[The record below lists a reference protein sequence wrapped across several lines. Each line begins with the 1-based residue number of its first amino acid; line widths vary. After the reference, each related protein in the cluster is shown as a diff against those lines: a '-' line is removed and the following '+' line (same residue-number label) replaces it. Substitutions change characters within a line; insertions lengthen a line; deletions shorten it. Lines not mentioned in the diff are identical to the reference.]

1 MHQAVRL
8 LASVVVVAL
17 MVCLVGVAFPA
28 LADKPVQGQS
38 PRIIVGGDNNFPP
51 YEFLDANGQPA
62 GYNVALI
69 EAVADVMGMEIEIR
83 LAPWADVR
91 QALERGEIDVLQG
104 MFYSE
109 ERDQLVDF
117 STPHTIVH
125 HAIFVRRGSDQI
137 SALEDLQDKEI
148 IVQNG
153 DIMHDYV
160 TMYDISAQ
168 VFPVESPADAL
179 RLLAAG
185 EHDCALLAE
194 MQGLFLAREFALT
207 NITTAGP
214 PFYPT
219 KYGFAVREGDT
230 GLLSR
235 LNEGLEI
242 VKATGR
248 YTEIHD
254 QWLGVLESQSSS
266 LGTISKYV
274 GLALIP
280 AFLIVLGSVLWSRS
294 LSRQVAQRTND
305 LESEITRRE
314 QAEEAL
320 KEYSE
325 RLEEMVEARTKE
337 LQEAQ
342 EQLVRRE
349 KLAVLGQ
356 LAGGVGHELRNP
368 LGVISNAVYFLEMT
382 LSNADEATR
391 EYMEMISSEVRS
403 ATKIISD
410 LLDFARTR
418 PAEGES
424 VVTSELIAQALQKRP
439 PPERVQ
445 VATEIASDLPPAY
458 VDPEQ
463 MGLVLGNLVI
473 NAYQA
478 MPEGGS
484 LTISARLEGDRIAIS
499 VADTGC
505 GISEAHMAKLFEP
518 LFTTKAR
525 GIGLGLAVS
534 KSLVEA
540 NDGSIEVESEV
551 GKGTN
556 FTVRLP
562 LLEGRTDG

>member
-1 MHQAVRL
+1 
-8 LASVVVVAL
+8 
-17 MVCLVGVAFPA
+17 
-28 LADKPVQGQS
+28 
-38 PRIIVGGDNNFPP
+38 
-51 YEFLDANGQPA
+51 
-62 GYNVALI
+62 
-69 EAVADVMGMEIEIR
+69 
-83 LAPWADVR
+83 
-91 QALERGEIDVLQG
+91 
-104 MFYSE
+104 
-109 ERDQLVDF
+109 
-117 STPHTIVH
+117 
-125 HAIFVRRGSDQI
+125 
-137 SALEDLQDKEI
+137 
-148 IVQNG
+148 VQNG

-160 TMYDISAQ
+160 MMNDISAQ

-194 MQGLFLAREFALT
+194 MQGLFLAREFELT

-219 KYGFAVREGDT
+219 KYGFAVREGNT
-230 GLLSR
+230 ELLSR
-235 LNEGLEI
+235 LNKGLEI

-254 QWLGVLESQSSS
+254 QWLGILEPQGSSI
-266 LGTISKYV
+266 GTISKYV
-274 GLALIP
+274 VLALIP
-280 AFLIVLGSVLWSRS
+280 VFLVVLGSVLWSRS
-294 LSRQVAQRTND
+294 LSRQVVWRTNE
-305 LESEITRRE
+305 LESEIAKRKR
-314 QAEEAL
+314 AEEAL

-337 LQEAQ
+337 LREAQ

-382 LSNADEATR
+382 LSNADDATR
-391 EYMEMISSEVRS
+391 EYMELISSEVRN
-403 ATKIISD
+403 ATRIISD

-418 PAEGES
+418 SAERES
-424 VVTSELIAQALQKRP
+424 VVASALITQALQKRP
-439 PPERVQ
+439 PPEGVQ

-484 LTISARLEGDRIAIS
+484 LTISARLEGDRIAIP

-505 GISEAHMAKLFEP
+505 GISQEYMAKLFEP

-540 NDGSIEVESEV
+540 NGGSITVESEV
-551 GKGTN
+551 GKGSI
-556 FTVRLP
+556 FTIRLP
-562 LLEGRTDG
+562 LARPETGMPTVEE